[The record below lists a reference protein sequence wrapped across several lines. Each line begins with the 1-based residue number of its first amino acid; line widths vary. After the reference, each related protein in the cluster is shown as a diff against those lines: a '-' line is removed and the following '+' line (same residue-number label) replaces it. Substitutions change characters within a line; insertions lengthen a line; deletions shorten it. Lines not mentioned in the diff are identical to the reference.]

1 MRIGL
6 FFGSFNPIHNGHL
19 MIANYVVQ
27 FTGIEQVWFVISPQ
41 NPFKQAGELLSEDH
55 RYAMVKLAIDG
66 AKNYRACTIE
76 FDMPRP
82 SYTYRTLEALLRKFP
97 RHEFSLLMG
106 GDNLPGLVQWRRAQ
120 WIMENFAVLV
130 YPRKGFEYG
139 QLKPYFEQYQRLGA
153 KDISFVRAP
162 LIEVSATF
170 IRTHLQAGKDLRFFL
185 HPRVYQYIVQNRLYG
200 SK

>member
-41 NPFKQAGELLSEDH
+41 NPFKQAGELLSEHH
-55 RYAMVKLAIDG
+55 RYAMVKLAIG
-66 AKNYRACTIE
+66 QAKDYRACTIE

-130 YPRKGFEYG
+130 YPRKGFEYE
-139 QLKPYFEQYQRLGA
+139 QLEPYFEQYKRLGA
-153 KDISFVRAP
+153 RDLSFVRAP

-170 IRTHLQAGKDLRFFL
+170 IRTQLKAGKDLRFFV
-185 HPRVYQYIVQNRLYG
+185 HPQVYQYIVQNRLYG